1 MKVVILTILF
11 DFEFSFL
18 QHLVVPTTMMSMSL
32 GNDFRIV
39 LVCNAYSTNQ
49 EYFAR
54 PMSILVEVLNGNAK
68 SATGQSIQATPY
80 SMVVLD
86 SLTVHSKMSLIH
98 G

>member
-1 MKVVILTILF
+1 
-11 DFEFSFL
+11 
-18 QHLVVPTTMMSMSL
+18 MSASL
-32 GNDFRIV
+32 SSDFRIV

-54 PMSILVEVLNGNAK
+54 PMSILIDALNGNAK
-68 SATGQSIQATPY
+68 SATGAPIQPLPY

>member
-68 SATGQSIQATPY
+68 SATGQPIQATPY